1 MKRVL
6 LGLVA
11 GLLIGVLA
19 TVYFFGRSGKAS
31 LPGIPLRPPD
41 ANAANAGSV
50 SVTLEEKFF
59 DALLG
64 TIFQQL
70 GPPQLKLGQLSSE
83 PAFQTIAFQDAAC
96 SNVVILNAESGG
108 VKTGVRFTGGKIV
121 VPLAFTGSYSVLG
134 KCIQFKGTGK
144 ASVELS
150 FEQTRQTVFGA
161 LIMEEVN
168 LENVPPLVSAFVTAF
183 VRQTIAA
190 QVNPFEVLRA
200 SQLALSLPIKTTG
213 GSVKANVKDVRSEV
227 QEGSL
232 RIVMTYDFSG
242 EKNAG

>member
-1 MKRVL
+1 MKRIIIGL
-6 LGLVA
+6 ILGLLV
-11 GLLIGVLA
+11 GVVG
-19 TVYFFGRSGKAS
+19 TVYFFGRTGKSS
-31 LPGIPLRPPD
+31 LPGTALRPPD
-41 ANAANAGSV
+41 ANATSGAV
-50 SVTLEEKFF
+50 SITLEEKFF

-70 GPPQLKLGQLSSE
+70 GPPQLRIGQIPSAPTLQ
-83 PAFQTIAFQDAAC
+83 PIAFQEAC
-96 SNVVILNAESGG
+96 SNVVILNAEGGG
-108 VKTGVRFTGGKIV
+108 VRTGVKFTGGKIV
-121 VPLAFTGSYSVLG
+121 APLAFAGSYNVVG
-134 KCIQFKGTGK
+134 QCIQFKGTGK

-150 FEQTRQTVFGA
+150 FEQSKQTVFGA
-161 LIMEEVN
+161 LIVEEVN

-213 GSVKANVKDVRSEV
+213 GSLKANVKDVRSEV

-232 RIVMTYDFSG
+232 RIVMTYDFTA
-242 EKNAG
+242 EKNAGG

>member
-1 MKRVL
+1 MKRIL

-11 GLLIGVLA
+11 GLLIGVVG
-19 TVYFFGRSGKAS
+19 TVYYFGRTGKGS
-31 LPGIPLRPPD
+31 LPGTVLRPPD
-41 ANAANAGSV
+41 PNSAGSGTV

-70 GPPQLKLGQLSSE
+70 GPPQLKLAQLPSA
-83 PAFQTIAFQDAAC
+83 PPFQAIAFQEAC
-96 SNVVILNAESGG
+96 NNVVVLNAESGG
-108 VKTGVRFTGGKIV
+108 VRTGVDFTGGKIV
-121 VPLAFTGSYSVLG
+121 APLAFTGSYSVLG

-144 ASVELS
+144 ATVELS
-150 FEQTRQTVFGA
+150 FEQSKQTVFGA
-161 LIMEEVN
+161 LIVEEVN
-168 LENVPPLVSAFVTAF
+168 LENVPPLVGAFVTAF

-232 RIVMTYDFSG
+232 RIVLTYDFSA
-242 EKNAG
+242 EKNTT

>member
-6 LGLVA
+6 LGLIA
-11 GLLIGVLA
+11 GLLIGVVG
-19 TVYFFGRSGKAS
+19 TVYFFGRSGKGS
-31 LPGIPLRPPD
+31 LPGAALRPPD
-41 ANAANAGSV
+41 ATSATASSV

-70 GPPQLKLGQLSSE
+70 GPPQLKLAQVSTE
-83 PAFQTIAFQDAAC
+83 QTFQPIAFQAC
-96 SNVVILNAESGG
+96 SNVVVLNAEGGG
-108 VKTGVRFTGGKIV
+108 VKTGVRFTGGKIAA
-121 VPLAFTGSYSVLG
+121 PLAFTGSYNVLG
-134 KCIQFKGTGK
+134 RCVQFKGTGK

-150 FEQTRQTVFGA
+150 FEQSKQTVFGA
-161 LIMEEVN
+161 LIVEEVN

-200 SQLALSLPIKTTG
+200 SQLTLSLPIKTTG
-213 GSVKANVKDVRSEV
+213 GVVKANVKDVRSEV

-232 RIVMTYDFSG
+232 RMILTYDFS
-242 EKNAG
+242 AG

>member
-1 MKRVL
+1 MKRL
-6 LGLVA
+6 LIGLVV
-11 GLLIGVLA
+11 GLLIGVVG
-19 TVYFFGRSGKAS
+19 TVYFFGRSGKGS
-31 LPGIPLRPPD
+31 LPGTVLRPPD
-41 ANAANAGSV
+41 STTTNAGSV

-70 GPPQLKLGQLSSE
+70 GPPQLRIGQVSSA
-83 PAFQTIAFQDAAC
+83 PTFQPIAFQEAC
-96 SNVVILNAESGG
+96 NNIVVLNAEGGG

-121 VPLAFTGSYSVLG
+121 APLAFTGSYNVLG
-134 KCIQFKGTGK
+134 KCIQFKGTSK
-144 ASVELS
+144 ANVELS
-150 FEQTRQTVFGA
+150 FEQGKQTVFGA
-161 LIMEEVN
+161 LIVEEVN

-190 QVNPFEVLRA
+190 EVNPFEVLRA
-200 SQLALSLPIKTTG
+200 SQLALSLPIKTTN
-213 GSVKANVKDVRSEV
+213 GSVKANVKDVRSEI

-232 RIVMTYDFSG
+232 RMVMTYDFSA

>member
-1 MKRVL
+1 MKRL
-6 LGLVA
+6 ILGLIV
-11 GLLIGVLA
+11 GLLIGVVG
-19 TVYFFGRSGKAS
+19 TVYFFGRTGKSS

-41 ANAANAGSV
+41 ASTTNAGSV
-50 SVTLEEKFF
+50 SITLEEKFF

-70 GPPQLKLGQLSSE
+70 GPPQLKLAQIQSD
-83 PAFQTIAFQDAAC
+83 PAFQPIAFQDAC
-96 SNVVILNAESGG
+96 NNIVVLNAEGGG

-121 VPLAFTGSYSVLG
+121 APLAFTGSYNVVG

-150 FEQTRQTVFGA
+150 FDSSKQTVFGA
-161 LIMEEVN
+161 LIVEEVN

-183 VRQTIAA
+183 VRQTIAT

-200 SQLALSLPIKTTG
+200 SQLSLSLPIKTTG

-227 QEGSL
+227 QEGTL
-232 RIVMTYDFSG
+232 RIIMTYDFSA
-242 EKNAG
+242 EKNTG

>member
-1 MKRVL
+1 MKRLL

-11 GLLIGVLA
+11 GLLIGVLG
-19 TVYFFGRSGKAS
+19 TMYFFGRSGKGS
-31 LPGIPLRPPD
+31 LPGTPLRPPD
-41 ANAANAGSV
+41 AASATSGSV

-70 GPPQLKLGQLSSE
+70 GPPQMKLGQISGE
-83 PAFQTIAFQDAAC
+83 PAFQPIAFQEAC
-96 SNVVILNAESGG
+96 SNVVVLNAEGGG

-121 VPLAFTGSYSVLG
+121 SPLAFTGSYNVLG

-150 FEQTRQTVFGA
+150 FEQGKQTVFGA
-161 LIMEEVN
+161 LIVEEVN
-168 LENVPPLVSAFVTAF
+168 LENVPPLISAFVTAF
-183 VRQTIAA
+183 VRQTIAE

-200 SQLALSLPIKTTG
+200 SQLALSLPIKTTN

-232 RIVMTYDFSG
+232 RMILTYDFSA
-242 EKNAG
+242 EKSAG